1 MVEDIWCLGKSWF
14 PLHIINFPIK
24 MHIIHFPMK
33 HDHHHVVVE
42 LTSMF
47 FCKCVWE
54 EHSTASGQ
62 IGLCLGAPDKAT
74 KKKMI
79 DGTTYLPPWFV

>member
-1 MVEDIWCLGKSWF
+1 
-14 PLHIINFPIK
+14 
-24 MHIIHFPMK
+24 MK

-42 LTSMF
+42 LTNIF

-62 IGLCLGAPDKAT
+62 IGLGLGAPDKAT

-79 DGTTYLPPWFV
+79 DGATYLPPWFV

>member
-1 MVEDIWCLGKSWF
+1 
-14 PLHIINFPIK
+14 
-24 MHIIHFPMK
+24 MK

-79 DGTTYLPPWFV
+79 DGATYLPP